1 MQLKSK
7 CHQTQIKC
15 DWDHQ
20 IQIKRALFIKYKSNA
35 RIIKYTSNATQ
46 IKYHSNKHQM
56 RMGLSNTNQM
66 RLGYQ
71 IQIKCPQHQMH
82 IKHTP
87 NQMAIKYNEYNQM
100 QLKYRSNAN

>member
-1 MQLKSK
+1 
-7 CHQTQIKC
+7 
-15 DWDHQ
+15 
-20 IQIKRALFIKYKSNA
+20 
-35 RIIKYTSNATQ
+35 
-46 IKYHSNKHQM
+46 M

-100 QLKYRSNAN
+100 QLKYRSNTNQMGLKNQMQRTKSNANQMSKAFDCYLIAV

>member
-1 MQLKSK
+1 MFSQKICQSMVGGAKAGFHSLTLK
-7 CHQTQIKC
+7 C
-15 DWDHQ
+15 
-20 IQIKRALFIKYKSNA
+20 
-35 RIIKYTSNATQ
+35 TSNILQ

-100 QLKYRSNAN
+100 QLKYRSNTN